1 VKKPWGG
8 RFQQSTDSLME
19 RFSASISF
27 DRILYAYDIEGS
39 IAHCRM
45 LAKCKII
52 KPAEAKKIVGGLQ
65 RIAKEFDEGR
75 FEVQERL
82 EDIHMNIENRLA
94 ELIGP
99 VAGKLHTARSRND
112 QICLDIRMYLRD
124 EVGEILKEIHQ
135 LAKTLLSLAKKNI
148 DHIIPGYTHLQRA
161 QPVLLSHHLLAHL
174 EMFLRDRD
182 RLRDCLTRINIMPLG
197 AAALAGTNFPI
208 DRDYVARLLKFPE
221 VSHNSMDSVSDRDFL
236 IEFCSSASIIMMHLS
251 RFCEEVVLW
260 SSSEFGMIELSD
272 AFSTGSSIMPQKKN
286 PDPAELIRGKT
297 GRVYGSLVSLLTLMK
312 SLPLA
317 YNRDLQEDKEPLFD
331 TVDTVKMCLAVFNG
345 MIKSAKFKKVS
356 LEKLQSDG
364 FLTATDIAD
373 YLVLKGIPFRSA
385 HEITGKT
392 VAYCLDNGKTL
403 DKLSLKELRKTSKR
417 FDEDGSNFVS
427 AKQSPQLPPER
438 SAPHSDSARSTSCA
452 SCAARR
458 GRCSPSHRTTL
469 PLMFGA
475 TLFAVSWRTPPTPE
489 SSRSGRMARRMR
501 LR

>member
-1 VKKPWGG
+1 MKKLWGG

-19 RFSASISF
+19 RFSASISY

-39 IAHCRM
+39 IAHCKM

-52 KPAEAKKIVGGLQ
+52 KPAEAKKIIGGLG

-75 FEVQERL
+75 FEVHERL
-82 EDIHMNIENRLA
+82 EDIHMNIESRLA

-124 EVGEILKEIHQ
+124 EVDEILLEIHR
-135 LAKTLLSLAKKNI
+135 LAKTLLNLAKKNI

-182 RLRDCLTRINIMPLG
+182 RLKDCLKRINVMPLG
-197 AAALAGTNFPI
+197 SAALAGTNFPI
-208 DRDYVARLLKFPE
+208 DRHYVAKLLKFPA

-236 IEFCSSASIIMMHLS
+236 IEFGSAASIIMMHLS
-251 RFCEEVVLW
+251 RFCEEVILW
-260 SSSEFGMIELSD
+260 SSSEFNMIELSD

-297 GRVYGSLVSLLTLMK
+297 GRVYGNLVALLTLMK

-331 TVDTVKMCLAVFNG
+331 SVNTVKMCLAVFDG

-356 LEKLQSDG
+356 LEKLQTEG

-373 YLVLKGIPFRSA
+373 YLVLKDLPFREA

-392 VAYCLDNGKTL
+392 VAYCVQSKKNLAEV
-403 DKLSLKELRKTSKR
+403 SLAEFKKISPRFKEDVMDHISIESSMDRKISHGGTARKNVVAQIERLKKELQKK
-417 FDEDGSNFVS
+417 
-427 AKQSPQLPPER
+427 
-438 SAPHSDSARSTSCA
+438 
-452 SCAARR
+452 
-458 GRCSPSHRTTL
+458 
-469 PLMFGA
+469 
-475 TLFAVSWRTPPTPE
+475 
-489 SSRSGRMARRMR
+489 
-501 LR
+501 